1 VDFRPGIDHALD
13 STGGAHAGEEDSA
26 LRGRTSETVEAQ
38 SLRAYRNICLWLGHY
53 FLLLTLFRLFFSR
66 PDHLKRALAL
76 ESLVA
81 LVLFYGAGLLIHRL
95 VPRMG
100 GLENFGLLLLG
111 LALGNNVFLMAW
123 LPGEAQLVNFVLVQV
138 VAGVALRSAWRFA
151 LAQGLCVILALAS
164 LAHWVDPGLIPGNAF
179 VILSGT
185 LLSAVTWRYLNRLIA
200 ALSQLREKDKVILR
214 QRSRLVRELRESLAN
229 IRTLRGLIP
238 ICAHCKRVRDDAG
251 FWQQVE
257 AYVHERS
264 EAKFSHSICPSCMV
278 DVADDFRRMGIPLKA
293 KRQA

>member
-1 VDFRPGIDHALD
+1 MR
-13 STGGAHAGEEDSA
+13 AH
-26 LRGRTSETVEAQ
+26 
-38 SLRAYRNICLWLGHY
+38 RNVCLWLGHY
-53 FLLLTLFRLFFSR
+53 FVLLTVFRLFYSR
-66 PDHLKRALAL
+66 PDFLRRALAL

-95 VPRMG
+95 VPRLG

-111 LALGNNVFLMAW
+111 FALGNNVFLMAW
-123 LPGEAQLVNFVLVQV
+123 LPGEVQLVNFVMVQV

-151 LAQGLCVILALAS
+151 LAQCLCVGLAMAS
-164 LAHWVDPGLIPGNAF
+164 LAHWVDPGLVPGNTF
-179 VILSGT
+179 IVLSST
-185 LLSAVTWRYLNRLIA
+185 LLSAVIWRYLNRLIG
-200 ALSQLREKDKVILR
+200 ALSQLREKDRVILR
-214 QRSRLVRELRESLAN
+214 QRTRLVRELRASLAN

-257 AYVHERS
+257 AYVRERS

-278 DVADDFRRMGIPLKA
+278 DVADDFRRMGIPLKPGRKA
-293 KRQA
+293 

>member
-1 VDFRPGIDHALD
+1 M
-13 STGGAHAGEEDSA
+13 
-26 LRGRTSETVEAQ
+26 RGRTADAVEAQ

-53 FLLLTLFRLFFSR
+53 FVLLTLFRLVYSR
-66 PDHLKRALAL
+66 PVHLKRALAL
-76 ESLVA
+76 ESLAA
-81 LVLFYGAGLLIHRL
+81 LILFYGTGLLIHRL
-95 VPRMG
+95 VPRLG

-111 LALGNNVFLMAW
+111 FALGNNMFLMAW

-138 VAGVALRSAWRFA
+138 VAGVALRSGWRFA
-151 LAQGLCVILALAS
+151 LAQGLCIVLSLAS
-164 LAHWVDPGLIPGNAF
+164 LAHWVDPALISGNIF
-179 VILSGT
+179 VVLSGA
-185 LLSAVTWRYLNRLIA
+185 LLSTVTWRYLNRLIA

-257 AYVHERS
+257 AYVQSRS
-264 EAKFSHSICPSCMV
+264 EAEFSHGICPSCMV
-278 DVADDFRRMGIPLKA
+278 DVSNEMRRMGIPWKPVPR
-293 KRQA
+293 K

>member
-1 VDFRPGIDHALD
+1 MNSRPDSEHPLD
-13 STGGAHAGEEDSA
+13 SPWGTHAGEDASA
-26 LRGRTSETVEAQ
+26 ASGRTAETVEAQ
-38 SLRAYRNICLWLGHY
+38 SIRAHRSICLWLGHY
-53 FLLLTLFRLFFSR
+53 FVLLTLFRLLYSR
-66 PDHLKRALAL
+66 PDYPRRALAL

-81 LVLFYGAGLLIHRL
+81 LVLFYGAGLLIHRM

-111 LALGNNVFLMAW
+111 FALGNNVFLMAW
-123 LPGEAQLVNFVLVQV
+123 LPGEVQLVNFVLVQV
-138 VAGVALRSAWRFA
+138 VAGVALRSSWRFW
-151 LAQGLCVILALAS
+151 LAQCLCVGLALAS
-164 LAHWVDPGLIPGNAF
+164 LGHWVGPGLILGNAF
-179 VILSGT
+179 IFLSST
-185 LLSAVTWRYLNRLIA
+185 LLSTVIWRYLNRLIA
-200 ALSQLREKDKVILR
+200 ALSMLREKDRVILR
-214 QRSRLVRELRESLAN
+214 QRTRLVRELRASLAN

-278 DVADDFRRMGIPLKA
+278 DVADDFRRMGIPLKSGR
-293 KRQA
+293 KT

>member
-1 VDFRPGIDHALD
+1 MNSRHDTEHPLD
-13 STGGAHAGEEDSA
+13 SPWGTHAGEDASGA
-26 LRGRTSETVEAQ
+26 PGRTAETVEAQ
-38 SLRAYRNICLWLGHY
+38 SIRAHRSVCLWLGHY
-53 FLLLTLFRLFFSR
+53 FVLLTLFRLLYSR
-66 PDHLKRALAL
+66 PEALRRALAL

-100 GLENFGLLLLG
+100 GLENVGLLLLG

-123 LPGEAQLVNFVLVQV
+123 LPGDVQLVNFALVQV
-138 VAGVALRSAWRFA
+138 VAGVTLRSAWRFA
-151 LAQGLCVILALAS
+151 LAQCLCAGLALAS
-164 LAHWVDPGLIPGNAF
+164 LAHWVGPEFLAGSSFI
-179 VILSGT
+179 ILSST
-185 LLSAVTWRYLNRLIA
+185 LLSTLIWRYLNRLIA
-200 ALSQLREKDKVILR
+200 ALSQLREKDRVILR
-214 QRSRLVRELRESLAN
+214 QRTRLVRELRASLAN

-278 DVADDFRRMGIPLKA
+278 DVADDFRRMGIPLKPSGKA
-293 KRQA
+293 